1 MINRIIQNFKKK
13 SLKERFLF
21 VMGMS
26 IFVSYFML
34 GLIFI
39 FWNEIAVSKFVLKM
53 DPIYR
58 LSFGVLLIVY
68 AFIRFFRIFNS
79 NNEYNE

>member
-1 MINRIIQNFKKK
+1 MINKIIQNFKKK

-26 IFVSYFML
+26 IFMSYFIL

-58 LSFGVLLIVY
+58 MSFGVLLIVY